1 MQPSMCIAHWMAWER
16 NQCSTINLAS
26 LASAGAEVL
35 AAAALEAMNLIARV
49 LDSSLAEEELTP
61 LLVQAA
67 QGRENKVNG
76 INNKLTTWC

>member
-1 MQPSMCIAHWMAWER
+1 MRIANWMTWER
-16 NQCSTINLAS
+16 NQCATTNSAS

-35 AAAALEAMNLIARV
+35 AAAALEVMNLIARV
-49 LDSSLAEEELTP
+49 LDSSLAEEEPIP

-67 QGRENKVNG
+67 KQDRENKVNS